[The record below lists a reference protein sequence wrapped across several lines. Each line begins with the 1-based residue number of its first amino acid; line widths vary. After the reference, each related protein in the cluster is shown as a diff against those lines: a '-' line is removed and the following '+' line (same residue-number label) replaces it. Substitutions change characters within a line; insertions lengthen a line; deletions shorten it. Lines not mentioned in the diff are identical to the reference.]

1 MPHSQD
7 DSSAEGS
14 DLLSTSTRDSTVNDF
29 PTNNKLFKS
38 TTFHLSNR
46 DTAVDSPAIT
56 GFTFT
61 DLEPLK
67 PLEPTEP
74 DYSYGYSHAVT
85 PHAQP
90 EERDANMMGSGVTE
104 ASKRRTQYYE
114 DSFAYK
120 DGHGQSAKERIQ
132 KDSPVVAEL
141 KTNVIVCGLQRWVAI
156 APCLQRFRSKTSSP
170 WSRTSPSIFQNDIV
184 AQNLLS

>member
-1 MPHSQD
+1 MPHSQ

-14 DLLSTSTRDSTVNDF
+14 DLLSTSTRDSTVNEY
-29 PTNNKLFKS
+29 PINNKPYKS
-38 TTFHLSNR
+38 TTFHLPSR
-46 DTAVDSPAIT
+46 DITLDSPAIT

-67 PLEPTEP
+67 ALEPTNS
-74 DYSYGYSHAVT
+74 DLSFNYHHAVI
-85 PHAQP
+85 PLAQP
-90 EERDANMMGSGVTE
+90 EEHDTSMMSSGVTE
-104 ASKRRTQYYE
+104 TSKRRTQYYE

-141 KTNVIVCGLQRWVAI
+141 KTNVIVGCHWR
-156 APCLQRFRSKTSSP
+156 RSAC
-170 WSRTSPSIFQNDIV
+170 NV
-184 AQNLLS
+184 LLTMV